1 MAVQAPGA
9 MELRFSTKAMPMAE
23 WREEFARGFLR
34 VDIEPRDREHFQA
47 DATIRAL
54 PGLKIGSC
62 SISASHWRRT
72 RMLLDPGTEWF
83 GLMFG
88 MEGPALLAQ
97 RGRSIELGSGD
108 AATCS
113 HSEPADLTLPFENGR
128 HVGLVVPLKP
138 MAALVPD
145 LESTIPKRI
154 VRHSDPLRLLVGYLD
169 TLADATTLASPELC
183 RTIVTHV
190 HDLIALAIGAG
201 RDGTEIAS
209 GRGLRA
215 ARLRATKADILA
227 NLASHQLSATAVAKR
242 QGITP
247 RYIHMLFEA
256 EGTTFSQ
263 FVIGRRLTLARRL
276 LANPRHD
283 GKTITEIALEAG
295 FGDLSYFNRVFRRR
309 FGMTP
314 SEARHPDEDAV

>member
-1 MAVQAPGA
+1 MAVPAQGA

-54 PGLKIGSC
+54 PGLKIGTC

-72 RMLLDPGTEWF
+72 RMLLDPDAEWF

-88 MEGPALLAQ
+88 MEGPALLSQ
-97 RGRSIELGSGD
+97 RGRSLELGTGD

-113 HSEPADLTLPFENGR
+113 HSEPADLSLPSENGR

-145 LESTIPKRI
+145 LERSVPKRI
-154 VRHSDPLRLLVGYLD
+154 ARHSDPLRLLVGYLD
-169 TLADATTLASPELC
+169 ALADATTLANPELC
-183 RTIVTHV
+183 RTVVTHV

-201 RDGTEIAS
+201 RDGTELAS

-215 ARLRATKADILA
+215 ARLRAAKADILE
-227 NLASHQLSATAVAKR
+227 NLTSHQLSATTVAKR

-247 RYIHMLFEA
+247 RYVHMLFET

-263 FVIGRRLTLARRL
+263 YVVGRRLALARRL
-276 LANPRHD
+276 LADPRQD
-283 GKTITEIALEAG
+283 GRTITEIAFEAG

-314 SEARHPDEDAV
+314 RSARREPR